1 MALLEDKPRLASA
14 VAYEDCSVM
23 TVNKGNFELMI
34 TSQPQLIAKV
44 TSLLADRI
52 WLIYR
57 KLDNVRIADP
67 MGRLYNTIY
76 TQLEKNRIPFDG
88 KNTPASFIF
97 DFGWSEL
104 FAMTGLPVENNNAL
118 KLKIS
123 KNSKIQILE
132 NKIHLTSIMEIVR
145 QTEYYRKMD
154 RRDKQTKM

>member
-1 MALLEDKPRLASA
+1 
-14 VAYEDCSVM
+14 M
-23 TVNKGNFELMI
+23 TVNKANFELMI
-34 TSQPQLIAKV
+34 TSQPQLVAKV

-57 KLDNVRIADP
+57 KLDNVHINDP

-76 TQLEKNRIPFDG
+76 NQLERNRVFLVGKNR
-88 KNTPASFIF
+88 PASFVF

-104 FAMTGLPVENNNAL
+104 FAMTGLPVEHNNAL

-123 KNSKIQILE
+123 NNSKIQILE
-132 NKIHLTSIMEIVR
+132 SKIHLTSTMEIVR

-154 RRDKQTKM
+154 RRDRQTKSYGLS